1 MKKIYFMLLA
11 VVAMVMMP
19 STMMAASLNEAAPMS
34 VVKAGNISGTL
45 DVQMG
50 SHTNTFTNFRDLTV
64 TENSDNT
71 INITINNLQIGSMPG
86 KISVNAKNVP
96 LDGTTDEYTEV
107 VTFKFLGTS
116 YYNADIMAKKND
128 DGKLYFEI
136 TTKDATY
143 LGVPFTAIVKFT
155 QN

>member
-1 MKKIYFMLLA
+1 MFL
-11 VVAMVMMP
+11 
-19 STMMAASLNEAAPMS
+19 
-34 VVKAGNISGTL
+34 
-45 DVQMG
+45 
-50 SHTNTFTNFRDLTV
+50 
-64 TENSDNT
+64 
-71 INITINNLQIGSMPG
+71 
-86 KISVNAKNVP
+86 

-116 YYNADIMAKKND
+116 YYDAEIMAKKND

-136 TTKDATY
+136 TTKDAKY